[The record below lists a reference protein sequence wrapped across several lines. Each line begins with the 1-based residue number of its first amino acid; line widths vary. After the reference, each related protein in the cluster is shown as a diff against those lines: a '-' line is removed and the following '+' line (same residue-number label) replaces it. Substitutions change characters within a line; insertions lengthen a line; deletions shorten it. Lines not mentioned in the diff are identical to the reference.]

1 MFLGVGAVVVVAAVV
16 AGVVVLTAGSSTK
29 QRTTRPTTGPT
40 AITTTTTSAPSA
52 TPTTVVPKS
61 SNPVVALA
69 QQYDGSYSGTF
80 TNTTYHTTGP
90 ASLDLRIDPTAGTL
104 TAAVALNGDLFGGG
118 AKAVRQINGTIALGN
133 PAAAATT
140 QTASFGPVTGKLGS
154 GLSIVLT
161 ALNVPDPKV
170 QTFQL
175 TGLLRSDKKGFDATF
190 TVGFRDGHTA
200 QGTVTVLCATTGQ
213 RPSQVTTLCSS

>member
-1 MFLGVGAVVVVAAVV
+1 VGAVVSVAVIV
-16 AGVVVLTAGSSTK
+16 GVVLVLTASSSPTKRAARPTQRPAASST
-29 QRTTRPTTGPT
+29 TT
-40 AITTTTTSAPSA
+40 ATTSPPAV

-69 QQYDGSYSGTF
+69 QQYDGAYTGTF
-80 TNTTYHTTGP
+80 TNSTYHTTGP
-90 ASLDLRIDPTAGTL
+90 ASLDLRIDPTASTL
-104 TAAVALNGDLFGGG
+104 TATVDLNGDLFGGG

-133 PAAAATT
+133 PTAAATT

-161 ALNVPDPKV
+161 APNVPDPKV

-175 TGLLRSDKKGFDATF
+175 TGQLRSDHKGFDATF
-190 TVGFRDGHTA
+190 TIGFRDGHTA
-200 QGTVTVLCATTGQ
+200 QGTVTVLCAPTGQ
-213 RPSQVTTLCSS
+213 RPSEVTTLCGS

>member
-1 MFLGVGAVVVVAAVV
+1 VSLVVVV
-16 AGVVVLTAGSSTK
+16 VVVLVLTASSPTTK
-29 QRTTRPTTGPT
+29 RTSRPTPVST
-40 AITTTTTSAPSA
+40 ASTTTTTTTAPSA
-52 TPTTVVPKS
+52 APTTVVPKS

-69 QQYDGSYSGTF
+69 QQYDGSYTGTF

-90 ASLDLRIDPTAGTL
+90 ASLELRIDPTAATL
-104 TAAVALNGDLFGGG
+104 AATVGLNGDLFGGG
-118 AKAVRQINGTIALGN
+118 AKEVRQITGTIALGN
-133 PAAAATT
+133 PTAAATT

-161 ALNVPDPKV
+161 APSVPDPKV

-175 TGLLRSDKKGFDATF
+175 TGQLRSDHKGFNATF

-200 QGTVTVLCATTGQ
+200 QGTVTVLCAATGQ